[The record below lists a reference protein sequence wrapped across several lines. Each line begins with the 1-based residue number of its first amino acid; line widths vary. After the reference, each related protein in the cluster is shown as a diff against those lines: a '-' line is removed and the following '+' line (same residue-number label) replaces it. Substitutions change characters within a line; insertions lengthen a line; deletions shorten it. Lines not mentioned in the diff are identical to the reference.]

1 MPKPLLCL
9 VLLLALALATPA
21 PSVAQSANEQVR
33 IDEIAVS
40 GNRRVAVGTVLSYLP
55 VRVGDRVTRS
65 SLNIALER
73 LYETEL
79 FADITIDIDGAV
91 LRIDVVE
98 NPIINRVNIEGN
110 DVLDDEK
117 LLRLSISSHAA
128 STRAGWRSRLAR
140 SCSRS
145 IRRQVA
151 MRPLSTRR
159 LSSLTRIVSIWP
171 LSSRKGR

>member
-55 VRVGDRVTRS
+55 VRIGDRVTRS
-65 SLNIALER
+65 SLSIALER

-79 FADITIDIDGAV
+79 FADIKIDIDGAV
-91 LRIDVVE
+91 LRIEVVE
-98 NPIINRVNIEGN
+98 NPIINRVNIEVN
-110 DVLDDEK
+110 EVLDDEK
-117 LLRLSISSHAA
+117 
-128 STRAGWRSRLAR
+128 
-140 SCSRS
+140 
-145 IRRQVA
+145 
-151 MRPLSTRR
+151 
-159 LSSLTRIVSIWP
+159 
-171 LSSRKGR
+171 

>member
-1 MPKPLLCL
+1 MPKPLLSL
-9 VLLLALALATPA
+9 VLLLALVIGTPTL
-21 PSVAQSANEQVR
+21 SVAQSADEQVR

-55 VRVGDRVTRS
+55 VRVGDRGTRS
-65 SLNIALER
+65 SRSIALER

-79 FADITIDIDGAV
+79 FADIRIDIDDAV

-117 LLRLSISSHAA
+117 LLEIIDLSLIH
-128 STRAGWRSRLAR
+128 
-140 SCSRS
+140 
-145 IRRQVA
+145 I
-151 MRPLSTRR
+151 
-159 LSSLTRIVSIWP
+159 
-171 LSSRKGR
+171 